1 MSGDSNEPKSA
12 YVKCPSCGEDLH
24 DVDLGARSALR
35 NADEQLEAVRD
46 QRDALAVEL
55 ADLRRRGREQVDR
68 LQERVNELKRLEIY
82 PRNAGE
88 TTWEHVA
95 FRLLKQAFKWAEANE
110 HPLDEAPTW
119 YREARRLFPD
129 IVKDDE

>member
-1 MSGDSNEPKSA
+1 MSEIQ
-12 YVKCPSCGEDLH
+12 VKCPSCGA
-24 DVDLGARSALR
+24 DVLVLPSGAK
-35 NADEQLEAVRD
+35 LEAVRD
-46 QRDALAVEL
+46 QRDAMAIEL

-68 LQERVNELKRLEIY
+68 LQERVNELKRLEIH

-110 HPLDEAPTW
+110 HPFDDTPAW